1 MNDQKIENLLN
12 LALDATESERE
23 RSMELDVG
31 YDPVD
36 RRWDLIVKYS
46 GDIQSLEDGNIR
58 VVVLLNEYAII
69 SVPQNMIDR
78 IASSP
83 FVEYIEKPKRLF
95 FAVNEGRRASCIN
108 TLQSAQFNLFG
119 QGVITAIIDSGID
132 AWHPDFINE
141 DGTTRISVSYT
152 HLP

>member
-46 GDIQSLEDGNIR
+46 GDIQSLEDENIR

-95 FAVNEGRRASCIN
+95 LLSTRAGEHRVSIRFKAPSS
-108 TLQSAQFNLFG
+108 TFLDRALSLQLLT
-119 QGVITAIIDSGID
+119 QG
-132 AWHPDFINE
+132 
-141 DGTTRISVSYT
+141 
-152 HLP
+152 

>member
-46 GDIQSLEDGNIR
+46 GDIQSLEDENIR

-108 TLQSAQFNLFG
+108 TLQAAL
-119 QGVITAIIDSGID
+119 
-132 AWHPDFINE
+132 
-141 DGTTRISVSYT
+141 
-152 HLP
+152 